1 MLIAES
7 PHGNYS
13 RRKNAGLMPGRGATR
28 RSGCTW
34 HLDLRHHAR
43 WLPDGRLLGSNRRD
57 RVTWNHFRFDV
68 IFEELKKSLLP
79 RAPIALPGGHERLP
93 RKYACGVVPSIVR
106 NILFLPACT
115 ASVASSSV
123 RSVILTDERFLH
135 FQLRQDKMSTRP
147 V

>member
-1 MLIAES
+1 METIAGGKTTPGLCLVEALPAEGVALGIS
-7 PHGNYS
+7 ICDTTRDGSRMVGYS
-13 RRKNAGLMPGRGATR
+13 EVIGATGLR
-28 RSGCTW
+28 GITSG
-34 HLDLRHHAR
+34 
-43 WLPDGRLLGSNRRD
+43 LPSS
-57 RVTWNHFRFDV
+57 
-68 IFEELKKSLLP
+68 FEELKKSLLP

-106 NILFLPACT
+106 NMLFLPACT